1 MPSIEG
7 RRPSRSP
14 AACRAAPSPTRFAV
28 EPPDVNVPTKL
39 FGNPS
44 RSMSQRI
51 ARSSTK
57 FAGVAHQRCGE
68 ATAWTR
74 SATAPIVVGA
84 VVTQPL
90 NPGCPIRSPA
100 ATISSRRRASVRSGP
115 MPVGGEGLVEGRE
128 PGGAAA
134 SPGRRLRTAGTAR
147 GRGGPSASD
156 EVRWW

>member
-14 AACRAAPSPTRFAV
+14 AACRAAPSPTRLAV

-57 FAGVAHQRCGE
+57 FAGVAQYRCGE
-68 ATAWTR
+68 AIAWTR

-84 VVTQPL
+84 VVTQPE

-100 ATISSRRRASVRSGP
+100 ATISSRSRARVRSAP
-115 MPVGGEGLVEGRE
+115 MPV
-128 PGGAAA
+128 A
-134 SPGRRLRTAGTAR
+134 
-147 GRGGPSASD
+147 GRGWSSAGSQVERRVAGSAPSNRRNCSRAGRISAR
-156 EVRWW
+156 ESESACR